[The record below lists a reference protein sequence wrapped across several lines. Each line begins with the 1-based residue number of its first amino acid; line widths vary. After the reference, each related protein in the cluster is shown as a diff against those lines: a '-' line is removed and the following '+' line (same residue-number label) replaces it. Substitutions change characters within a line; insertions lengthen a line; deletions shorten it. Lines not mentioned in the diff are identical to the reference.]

1 MKINYITVYG
11 IKENSRT
18 VIKICIK
25 GYEIWRRRN
34 KIDLVINKLNI
45 FKIKHA
51 KS

>member
-1 MKINYITVYG
+1 MIIYRIVYG

-18 VIKICIK
+18 VIKTYIK

-45 FKIKHA
+45 FKIKHG